1 MGLAFHGGMVLFLLA
16 CSDYELSKPGDGS
29 GADGGTEWEAD
40 TGGGAAEDTE
50 EPAHGDGYLPGVDD
64 DGPADGAVV
73 TILLTINDAFVPRD
87 VARAL
92 TLNAVAWVAPVSN
105 PHILVIRD
113 DNHSGEDVEDSE
125 QIVSDCQDAGWG
137 GVLIE
142 EPADGIG
149 PEALAGY
156 DVAILSNP
164 GHPPDDVATI
174 EALTAFSAAGFGVIF
189 QGDDMTRFADGS
201 NTMEP
206 ITRLRNVDNGT
217 EYYGY
222 AVDDDETEHQ
232 YAVTLGEH
240 PLMAGLEGT
249 TFLYGNDID
258 TTQLVASES
267 VVAATAEIAGADT
280 PEKAAI
286 VGWRLE

>member
-1 MGLAFHGGMVLFLLA
+1 MVLVLLLA
-16 CSDYELSKPGDGS
+16 CSDYELSKPDDGYGGDS
-29 GADGGTEWEAD
+29 GGGWGTDTAGGTTDGGD
-40 TGGGAAEDTE
+40 
-50 EPAHGDGYLPGVDD
+50 EPAHGDGYVPGVDD
-64 DGPADGAVV
+64 GGPADGAVV

-87 VARAL
+87 AARAL
-92 TLNAVAWVAPVSN
+92 TLNAVAWVSPVSN
-105 PHILVIRD
+105 PRILVIRD
-113 DNHSGEDVEDSE
+113 DDHAGEDVEDSE
-125 QIVSDCQDAGWG
+125 QIVADCQDAGWG
-137 GVLIE
+137 GVLME

-201 NTMEP
+201 NTMEA
-206 ITRLRNVDNGT
+206 ITRLRNIDNGT

-222 AVDDDETEHQ
+222 AVDNDETEHQ
-232 YAVTLGEH
+232 YQVTLGEH
-240 PLMAGLEGT
+240 ALMAGIEGT

-267 VVAATAEIAGADT
+267 IVAATAVIAGEDT

-286 VGWRLE
+286 VGWRVE